1 MLILH
6 ECSGPCSGSDY
17 SHFVKEPTR
26 TSGQQLNVTALQ
38 MLHTQESIYH
48 SRTKQVQRLA
58 KTDKS
63 ALNTNRPMVMLM
75 KAVLLTVR
83 SLWTVSN
90 FYFPTGIFV
99 NAIEYLVA

>member
-6 ECSGPCSGSDY
+6 ERSGPRSVSDY

-26 TSGQQLNVTALQ
+26 TSGQQLIVTALQ
-38 MLHTQESIYH
+38 MLHTQESIHH

-58 KTDKS
+58 KTEKS
-63 ALNTNRPMVMLM
+63 AFNTNRSMVMLM
-75 KAVLLTVR
+75 KVVLLTVR

-90 FYFPTGIFV
+90 YYFPLAF
-99 NAIEYLVA
+99 L

>member
-1 MLILH
+1 M
-6 ECSGPCSGSDY
+6 
-17 SHFVKEPTR
+17 
-26 TSGQQLNVTALQ
+26 
-38 MLHTQESIYH
+38 
-48 SRTKQVQRLA
+48 A
-58 KTDKS
+58 KTEKS